1 MRQSMT
7 GFASADGAGEG
18 LSWSWDMRGV
28 NGKGLDLRFRVPD
41 WISGLE
47 ASLRRAAQTRLARG
61 SISVSL
67 KVTAEDTGARMTI
80 NETALSDVLAAV
92 ARIEAAA
99 QAEGVSLTTPSA
111 AELLSVRGIMEEVQ
125 SAPDVE
131 ALRARLVHDF
141 DALLTTFISARA
153 SEGQA
158 LGEVIERQ
166 LDAIEALVAEA
177 ETRADARREEQAS
190 RLRTQLSRVIQ
201 NTDGVDEARIAQE
214 LALIAVK
221 SDITEEIDRL
231 SAHVASARAM
241 LAETGPIGRKLDFL
255 CQEFNREANTLCSKA
270 GSAPLT
276 EVGLELKTL
285 IDQMREQVQNVE

>member
-47 ASLRRAAQTRLARG
+47 ASLRSAAQARLARG

-131 ALRARLVHDF
+131 ALRARLVHEF

-231 SAHVASARAM
+231 RAHVASARAM